1 MENYII
7 IGILLVAITAAIFH
21 IKKHFK
27 GGGCCGSGSNTIR
40 EKKTLNAP
48 KLGEKNMVIEGMH
61 CENCQIRVENAL
73 NRLENV
79 VCKVNLKKKTATVSY
94 SAEVPDGLLKETVE
108 KMGYKVTEITISES
122 ISD

>member
-7 IGILLVAITAAIFH
+7 IGILLIAITAAILRT
-21 IKKHFK
+21 KKYFK

-40 EKKTLNAP
+40 EKKTLTAP
-48 KLGEKNMVIEGMH
+48 KLGEKAMVIEGMN
-61 CENCQIRVENAL
+61 CENCEIRVENAL

-94 SAEVPDGLLKETVE
+94 SAEVPDALLKEAVE
-108 KMGYKVTEITISES
+108 RMGYKVTDIH
-122 ISD
+122 